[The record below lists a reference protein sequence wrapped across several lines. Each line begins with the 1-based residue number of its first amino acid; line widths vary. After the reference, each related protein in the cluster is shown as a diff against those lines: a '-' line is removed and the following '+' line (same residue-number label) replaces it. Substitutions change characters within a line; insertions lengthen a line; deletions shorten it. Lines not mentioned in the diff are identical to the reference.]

1 MKTYVVVLLTV
12 AMAAILC
19 VMAANVMIDP
29 YNVVHPLLGEYYFEP
44 NSRVPKVAWL
54 SKNCLRYDSY
64 FVGDSRSGTLSARDL
79 ADATG
84 RRFYNLSTPADDIGS
99 IVTRLK
105 FFIGK
110 GCPISTVIAAE
121 SIDVLLDT
129 DEEKS
134 YSLLLRESPEVS
146 GENRLAF
153 YARFFLSAQA
163 LTTYFRS
170 VGWHRTP
177 RDFYYPDGHVDYYW
191 GMRDGSDFAL
201 ARCRAPDGEVHA
213 SKQLSAKLAGYRNLA
228 ELAARQQFKAI
239 VWIAPLN
246 KARSALLG
254 DPEIRDFLA
263 SLRDIP
269 NLHLIQADRDS
280 PLLEDFRAWHDCGHF
295 RPIVFDQLVAPEVS
309 ELLKP

>member
-1 MKTYVVVLLTV
+1 MRTYVIVLLAV

-19 VMAANVMIDP
+19 VMAANVLIDP
-29 YNVVHPLLGEYYFEP
+29 YSIVHPLLGEYYFEP
-44 NSRVPKVAWL
+44 NSRVPKAAWL
-54 SKNCLRYDSY
+54 SKNCSLYDSY
-64 FVGDSRSGTLSARDL
+64 FVGDSRSATLSAADL
-79 ADATG
+79 RVAEG

-99 IVTRLK
+99 VVRRLK

-129 DEEKS
+129 DEKES

-177 RDFYYPDGHVDYYW
+177 RDFYYQDGHVDYYW
-191 GMRDGSDFAL
+191 SMRDGSDFAL
-201 ARCRAPDGEVHA
+201 ARCRAPGEEVHA
-213 SKQLSAKLAGYRNLA
+213 VKQLSAKLAGYRDLA
-228 ELAARQQFKAI
+228 ELAATQQFKAI

-246 KARSALLG
+246 KDKSALLD
-254 DPEIRDFLA
+254 DPEIRDFIVR
-263 SLRDIP
+263 LRDIP
-269 NLHLIQADRDS
+269 NLRLIEADRDS
-280 PLLEDFRAWHDCGHF
+280 PLLGDFRAWHDCGHF
-295 RPIVFDQLVAPEVS
+295 RPIIFDQLVAPEIS
-309 ELLKP
+309 RLLKP